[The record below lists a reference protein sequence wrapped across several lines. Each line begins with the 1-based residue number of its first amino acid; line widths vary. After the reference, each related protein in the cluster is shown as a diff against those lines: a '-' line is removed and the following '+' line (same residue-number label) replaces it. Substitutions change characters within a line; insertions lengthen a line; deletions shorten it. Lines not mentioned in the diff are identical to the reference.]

1 MAKQLY
7 APLVFIEKCNKYG
20 GYSEKNLKDN
30 YYDHLLKDVIHIP
43 KDKLPSIDWII
54 KYALSN
60 KFMKS
65 CKRHAEEC
73 MDDICHTELII
84 QHGLGDFIDVECMK
98 LAVQILTSSKEV
110 SVNNANVIR
119 AEMRDLFVQP
129 NFFGKWARNKQV
141 LKPDTVFLKYLL
153 DTKELVTKHGFFD
166 YLPFS
171 TFYIDLEGANKEV
184 PDFGNVAGVFV
195 DIIKL
200 SEKEAAI
207 AIVVLTDDFQPCS
220 FYWNFPI
227 DEDVKISIEN
237 LPGVPT
243 AVESVKVNFN
253 FCTIVITVIQMLSY
267 LKVREPDINAAPEM
281 KYTYKP
287 HKHGDRI
294 TNGYNEVYKQEVGV
308 RIGKKISTNIKEM
321 KKAEKKEQAIAASH
335 GHKSPIPHFRSAH
348 WHGYWYGHGDDKKLE
363 YKWIEPVFV
372 CGSYSSDKNS
382 DVVIHKVEE

>member
-30 YYDHLLKDVIHIP
+30 YYDHLLKDLIHIP
-43 KDKLPSIDWII
+43 KNKLPSIDWII

-60 KFMKS
+60 KFMES
-65 CKRHAEEC
+65 CKHHTEEC
-73 MDDICHTELII
+73 MDDFCHMELIE
-84 QHGLGDFIDVECMK
+84 QYGLEDFIDVECMK
-98 LAVQILTSSKEV
+98 LARRILMSSTGI
-110 SVNNANVIR
+110 STNNGGVIR
-119 AEMRDLFVQP
+119 VEMQDLFVQP

-153 DTKELVTKHGFFD
+153 DTKELVVKPGFFD
-166 YLPFS
+166 HLPFS

-195 DIIKL
+195 DIIKS
-200 SEKEAAI
+200 SEKETAI

-220 FYWNFPI
+220 FYWNFPT

-243 AVESVKVNFN
+243 ALESVKANFN
-253 FCTIVITVIQMLSY
+253 FRTIVITVIQMLSY
-267 LKVREPDINAAPEM
+267 LKVREPDINAAP
-281 KYTYKP
+281 
-287 HKHGDRI
+287 
-294 TNGYNEVYKQEVGV
+294 
-308 RIGKKISTNIKEM
+308 EM

-372 CGSYSSDKNS
+372 CGSYSSDKDS
-382 DVVIHKVEE
+382 DVVIHKVE

>member
-1 MAKQLY
+1 MAKQIY
-7 APLVFIEKCNKYG
+7 APLAFIEKCNKYG

-30 YYDHLLKDVIHIP
+30 YYDYLLKDVIHIP
-43 KDKLPSIDWII
+43 EDKLPSVDWII
-54 KYALSN
+54 KYALSS

-65 CKRHAEEC
+65 CKYHAEEC

-98 LAVQILTSSKEV
+98 LAVQILISSKEV
-110 SVNNANVIR
+110 SVNNASVIR

-129 NFFGKWARNKQV
+129 SFFGKWARNKQV
-141 LKPDTVFLKYLL
+141 LKPDNVFLKYLL
-153 DTKELVTKHGFFD
+153 DTKELVTKPGFFD
-166 YLPFS
+166 HLPFS

-200 SEKEAAI
+200 SEKETAI

-253 FCTIVITVIQMLSY
+253 FCTIAITVIQMLSY

-281 KYTYKP
+281 KHTYKP
-287 HKHGDRI
+287 HKHGDKI

-321 KKAEKKEQAIAASH
+321 KKAEKKEQAIATSH

-372 CGSYSSDKNS
+372 CGSYSSDKDS
-382 DVVIHKVEE
+382 DVIIHKVE

>member
-1 MAKQLY
+1 
-7 APLVFIEKCNKYG
+7 
-20 GYSEKNLKDN
+20 
-30 YYDHLLKDVIHIP
+30 
-43 KDKLPSIDWII
+43 
-54 KYALSN
+54 
-60 KFMKS
+60 
-65 CKRHAEEC
+65 

-110 SVNNANVIR
+110 SVNNANIIR

-153 DTKELVTKHGFFD
+153 DTKELVAKPGFFD
-166 YLPFS
+166 HLPFS

-200 SEKEAAI
+200 SEKETTI

-220 FYWNFPI
+220 FYWNFPT
-227 DEDVKISIEN
+227 DEDVKIFIEN

-243 AVESVKVNFN
+243 ALESVKANFN
-253 FCTIVITVIQMLSY
+253 FRTIVITVIQMISY
-267 LKVREPDINAAPEM
+267 LKVREPDISEAPEM
-281 KYTYKP
+281 KHTYKP
-287 HKHGDRI
+287 HKHGDKI

-308 RIGKKISTNIKEM
+308 RIGKKISKNIKEM

-372 CGSYSSDKNS
+372 CGSYSSDKDS

>member
-7 APLVFIEKCNKYG
+7 APLAFIEKCNKYG

-30 YYDHLLKDVIHIP
+30 YYDYLLKDVIHIP
-43 KDKLPSIDWII
+43 EDKLPGIDWII
-54 KYALSN
+54 KYALSS

-65 CKRHAEEC
+65 CKYHAEEY
-73 MDDICHTELII
+73 MDDSCHTELII
-84 QHGLGDFIDVECMK
+84 QHGLGDFVDVECMK
-98 LAVQILTSSKEV
+98 LAVKVLISSKEV
-110 SVNNANVIR
+110 SVNNASVIR

-129 NFFGKWARNKQV
+129 SFFGKWARNKQV

-153 DTKELVTKHGFFD
+153 DTKELVTKPGFFD

-253 FCTIVITVIQMLSY
+253 FRTIAITVIQMLSY

-287 HKHGDRI
+287 HKHGDKI

-382 DVVIHKVEE
+382 DVVIHKVE

>member
-7 APLVFIEKCNKYG
+7 APLAFIEKCNKYG
-20 GYSEKNLKDN
+20 GYSEKKLKDD

-43 KDKLPSIDWII
+43 EDKLPSVDWII
-54 KYALSN
+54 KYALSS

-65 CKRHAEEC
+65 CKYHAEEC

-98 LAVQILTSSKEV
+98 LAVQILISSKEV
-110 SVNNANVIR
+110 SVNNASVIR

-129 NFFGKWARNKQV
+129 SFFGKWARNKQV
-141 LKPDTVFLKYLL
+141 LKPDNVFLKYLL
-153 DTKELVTKHGFFD
+153 DTKELVTKPGFFD

-253 FCTIVITVIQMLSY
+253 FRTIAITVIQMLSY
-267 LKVREPDINAAPEM
+267 LKIREPDINADPKM

-287 HKHGDRI
+287 HKHGDKI

-348 WHGYWYGHGDDKKLE
+348 WHGYWHGHGDDKKLE

-372 CGSYSSDKNS
+372 CGSYSSDKDS
-382 DVVIHKVEE
+382 DVVIHKVE

>member
-1 MAKQLY
+1 
-7 APLVFIEKCNKYG
+7 
-20 GYSEKNLKDN
+20 
-30 YYDHLLKDVIHIP
+30 
-43 KDKLPSIDWII
+43 
-54 KYALSN
+54 
-60 KFMKS
+60 
-65 CKRHAEEC
+65 
-73 MDDICHTELII
+73 
-84 QHGLGDFIDVECMK
+84 MK

-153 DTKELVTKHGFFD
+153 DTKELVIKPGFFD
-166 YLPFS
+166 FLPFS

-207 AIVVLTDDFQPCS
+207 AIVVLTDDLQPRS
-220 FYWNFPI
+220 FYWDFPT
-227 DEDVKISIEN
+227 DEDVKISIES
-237 LPGVPT
+237 LPGIPT
-243 AVESVKVNFN
+243 ALDSIKANFN
-253 FCTIVITVIQMLSY
+253 FRTIVITVIQMISY
-267 LKVREPDINAAPEM
+267 LKVREPDISEAPEM
-281 KYTYKP
+281 KHTYKP
-287 HKHGDRI
+287 HKHGDKI

-335 GHKSPIPHFRSAH
+335 RHKSPIPHFRSAH

-372 CGSYSSDKNS
+372 CGSYSSDKDS
-382 DVVIHKVEE
+382 DVVIHKVE

>member
-7 APLVFIEKCNKYG
+7 VPLAFIEKCNKYG
-20 GYSEKNLKDN
+20 GYSEKKLKDD

-43 KDKLPSIDWII
+43 EDKLPSVDWII
-54 KYALSN
+54 KYALSS

-65 CKRHAEEC
+65 CKYHAEEC

-98 LAVQILTSSKEV
+98 LAVQILISSKEV
-110 SVNNANVIR
+110 SVNNASVIR

-129 NFFGKWARNKQV
+129 SFFGKWARNKQV

-153 DTKELVTKHGFFD
+153 DTKELVTKPGFFD
-166 YLPFS
+166 FLPFS

-200 SEKEAAI
+200 SEKETVI

-243 AVESVKVNFN
+243 AVESVKANFN
-253 FCTIVITVIQMLSY
+253 FRTIAITVIQMLSY

-287 HKHGDRI
+287 HKHGDKI

-372 CGSYSSDKNS
+372 CGSYSSDKDS
-382 DVVIHKVEE
+382 DVVIHKVG